1 VGGRSEKVDKK
12 NRCGD
17 TGIANE
23 RVDEM
28 NTIWLILLTTITI
41 INIIANFAVK
51 FNDVKHIE
59 EDVKKIWAEVKE
71 LKKETMEQ
79 GERISRIEGR
89 LNGS

>member
-1 VGGRSEKVDKK
+1 MGGRSKRVSKK
-12 NRCGD
+12 NRYGD
-17 TGIANE
+17 NGIAKE
-23 RVDEM
+23 WDGEM
-28 NTIWLILLTTITI
+28 NTMWLILLTTITI

>member
-1 VGGRSEKVDKK
+1 MGGRSAGVGKK
-12 NRCGD
+12 NRCRD
-17 TGIANE
+17 NGIAKE
-23 RVDEM
+23 WVSEM

-71 LKKETMEQ
+71 LKKETMKQ